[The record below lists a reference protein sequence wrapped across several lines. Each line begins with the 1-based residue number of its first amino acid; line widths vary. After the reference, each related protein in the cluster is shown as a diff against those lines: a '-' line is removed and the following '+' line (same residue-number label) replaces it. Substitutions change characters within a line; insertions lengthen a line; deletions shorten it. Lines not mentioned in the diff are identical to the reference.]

1 MKGKTSM
8 NEKGKQLRFP
18 FEMKDVIFNLS
29 EETRKEL
36 ISDMIERLTWVNYER
51 HKYNELE
58 HYRLWQFIKH
68 NPETA
73 CSWIEEFLSK
83 E

>member
-1 MKGKTSM
+1 MMGKTSI
-8 NEKGKQLRFP
+8 NEKAKHLRFP
-18 FEMKDVIFNLS
+18 VEMKDVIFNLS

-36 ISDMIERLTWVNYER
+36 ISDMIERLTWVNHER
-51 HKYNELE
+51 HKYNEIE
-58 HYRLWQFIKH
+58 HFKLWQFMKH

-73 CSWIEEFLSK
+73 CSWIKEFLSK

>member
-51 HKYNELE
+51 HKVSN
-58 HYRLWQFIKH
+58 
-68 NPETA
+68 
-73 CSWIEEFLSK
+73 
-83 E
+83 

>member
-18 FEMKDVIFNLS
+18 FSQKDKIFNLS
-29 EETRKEL
+29 SRERKEL
-36 ISDMIERLTWVNYER
+36 ISELQERLTWVNYER
-51 HKYNELE
+51 HKYNEIE
-58 HYRLWQFIKH
+58 HYRLWQFMKH
-68 NPETA
+68 NPKTA
-73 CSWIEEFLSK
+73 SSWIEEFLSK